1 MRRGLDA
8 AVPANQKPLK
18 PWITLNYSGIDF
30 PPANS
35 AINMSYAGEE
45 VTTQA
50 GVNIIGLG
58 GNAYID
64 AKAASES
71 FDEFLTKPQVLA
83 IVAPFIV
90 P

>member
-1 MRRGLDA
+1 
-8 AVPANQKPLK
+8 
-18 PWITLNYSGIDF
+18 
-30 PPANS
+30 
-35 AINMSYAGEE
+35 MSYAGEE

-50 GVNIIGLG
+50 GVNIIGIG

-71 FDEFLTKPQVLA
+71 FDEFLTKEQVLA